1 MVTTNS
7 KLKSCP
13 FCGGKARL
21 VCVVTLIGRPVSWS
35 VTCFPKKLLG
45 GKSCGATINRRKRK
59 DAIELWNSRSYT
71 V

>member
-35 VTCFPKKLLG
+35 VICFPKKLG

-59 DAIELWNSRSYT
+59 DAIELWNYRSYT